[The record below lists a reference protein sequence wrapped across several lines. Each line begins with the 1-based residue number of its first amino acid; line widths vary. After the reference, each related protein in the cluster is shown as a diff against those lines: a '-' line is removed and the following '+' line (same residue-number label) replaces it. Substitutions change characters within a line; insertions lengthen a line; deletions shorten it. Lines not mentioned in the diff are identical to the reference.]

1 MCIRDRHTE
10 DACRH
15 AGAFGENRQRQ
26 PGAVSYTHLD
36 VYKRQGIDIPTQKH
50 DETIRI
56 HIATFDAVPLKNIDD
71 NARYNL
77 ANCEFAQDLFNAS
90 QPHYRGSIYSL
101 SLIHI

>member
-1 MCIRDRHTE
+1 MKKLIAALSLGFLSSCAIANSANYYLFRT
-10 DACRH
+10 
-15 AGAFGENRQRQ
+15 
-26 PGAVSYTHLD
+26 
-36 VYKRQGIDIPTQKH
+36 GIDIPTQKH

-90 QPHYRGSIYSL
+90 QPHYRGSIYST
-101 SLIHI
+101 IKIKYWCEKGRFKK